1 MARGKKELG
10 IGLVGYKFMGLAHSN
25 AWMKVDKFFDLPAKP
40 VMRAVCGRTQPDV
53 GRFAKKW
60 GWESVET
67 DWRKLIER
75 DDIDIIDITTPNN
88 AHFDIAIAAAKAG
101 KHVLCEKPLAMTVAE
116 ARKMVQAVKKNK
128 VKHLIWHNYRKVPA
142 VAFARELIEKGKIG
156 RIFHMRAQYLQDWIV
171 DPKFPLVWRLRK
183 ELSGSG
189 THGDI
194 LAHIIDLGR
203 FLVGEFDR
211 VVGHM
216 KTFIKE
222 RPLEASSD
230 ARLSAKGAK
239 KKGKVTVDD
248 ASMFLADFV
257 NGAVGVFE
265 ATRFGTGHKNG
276 EYIEINGEK
285 GSLRWHFE
293 DMNELWF
300 FDNTEPREMQG
311 FKRILVTEDVH
322 PYVGAWWPPG
332 HIIGYEHT
340 FIHAAAEAIIG
351 IAKNKP
357 LTPDFVDGLRN
368 QVMLDTVEKSAKTGK
383 WLKVPKI

>member
-10 IGLVGYKFMGLAHSN
+10 IGLIGYKFMGKAHSN
-25 AWMKVDKFFDLPAKP
+25 AWLKVDKFFDLPAKP
-40 VMRAVCGRTQPDV
+40 VMRAVCGRTKRAV
-53 GRFAKKW
+53 HKFARTW

-67 DWRKLIER
+67 DWRKLVER
-75 DDIDIIDITTPNN
+75 DDVDVIDVTTPNDS
-88 AHFDIAIAAAKAG
+88 HCEIAIAAARAG
-101 KHVLCEKPLAMTVAE
+101 KHVLCEKPLAMTAAE
-116 ARKMVQAVKKNK
+116 ARRMVAAVKKNR
-128 VKHLIWHNYRKVPA
+128 VKHMIWHNYRKCPA
-142 VAFARELIEKGKIG
+142 VALARQLIDEGRIG

-171 DPKFPLVWRLRK
+171 DPNFPLVWRLRK
-183 ELSGSG
+183 ELAG
-189 THGDI
+189 TGAHGDI

-203 FLVGEFDR
+203 YLVGEFSR

-216 KTFIKE
+216 KTFIKQ
-222 RPLEASSD
+222 RPLEAGASG
-230 ARLSAKGAK
+230 LSARGSR

-248 ASMFLADFV
+248 TSMFLADFA

-265 ATRFGTGHKNG
+265 ATRFATGHKNG
-276 EYIEINGEK
+276 EFIEINGEK

-300 FDNTEPREMQG
+300 FDNTEPRETQG
-311 FKRILVTEDVH
+311 FKRILATEDVH

-340 FIHAAAEAIIG
+340 FAHAAADAVRG
-351 IAKNKP
+351 IATGKR

-368 QVMLDTVEKSAKTGK
+368 QLVLETVEKSARSGR
-383 WLKVPKI
+383 WLNVPKK